1 MGREGKVM
9 DFSIPDEPAIDA
21 LWDSAGNEWQL
32 KAYGTVKVWK
42 CIQTGV
48 VRSWVELLRDFGPL
62 TNTPPVPK
70 VGDILTE
77 QTAFRLPSGSIVMA
91 DRSVAINKI
100 GIAFYFGD
108 SCLPAWDA
116 LQRYVRHEP
125 IRVVRVGWSS

>member
-1 MGREGKVM
+1 M
-9 DFSIPDEPAIDA
+9 DFSIPDTPDTDSI
-21 LWDSAGNEWQL
+21 WDRMGNEWQR
-32 KAYGTVKVWK
+32 KVHKTKKVWM
-42 CIQTGV
+42 CVETES
-48 VRSWVELLRDFGPL
+48 VRSWIGLLKDFGPL

-77 QTAFRLPSGSIVMA
+77 KTAFRLPSGSIAMA

-108 SCLPAWDA
+108 SCLPTWDA
-116 LQRYVRHEP
+116 LQRYVRYEP

>member
-1 MGREGKVM
+1 M

-21 LWDSAGNEWQL
+21 LWDAAGNEWQR
-32 KAYGTVKVWK
+32 KVYGTVKVWK

-77 QTAFRLPSGSIVMA
+77 KTAFGLPSGSIVMA
-91 DRSVAINKI
+91 DRSAAINKI
-100 GIAFYFGD
+100 DIAFYVSG
-108 SCLPAWDA
+108 SCLSSWDA